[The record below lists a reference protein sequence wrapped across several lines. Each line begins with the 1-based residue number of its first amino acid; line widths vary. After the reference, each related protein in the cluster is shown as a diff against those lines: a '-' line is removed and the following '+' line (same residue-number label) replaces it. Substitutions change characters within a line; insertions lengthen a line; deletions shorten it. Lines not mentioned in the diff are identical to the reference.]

1 MVDNTIALQVRPF
14 QMPDVGQIYGNA
26 QNIQMNRMRMA
37 EAQETAQERNA
48 LRGLLSSG
56 VDLNTPEGVNQ
67 LRRAA
72 PMLAPQIE
80 QRNLEGARTR
90 AQTAQ
95 YGARAEAEALKVGR
109 DLFAAA
115 TTPEQYGAAR
125 AYVAQRFPQYA
136 NSIPAEFS
144 VENARRIAE
153 GAEGLIRRTSDA
165 ATAARPTEFD
175 RMLDQA
181 GIARGSPEAQAL
193 ARGYLERR
201 GTPASTTI
209 NMPQIGSIPPGYEL
223 TRDDQNRV
231 TGMRPIPGS
240 PAAREEADRAKAA
253 GVRAEAT
260 QQTGGT
266 VIGAIDRANEIMR
279 TATLPTTGF
288 LGERFANVGGTGAR
302 DLAGSLNT
310 IRANIGF
317 DQLNQMRQASPT
329 GGALGNVSNQ
339 EIAYLQAVLGDLSQ
353 SQSGGELQRNLR
365 RMREAYEEIVNYGL
379 GNRPPVQI
387 PGPGGRGTAEP
398 PPRADAAASRDGMPG
413 ARQPPAAAPGEIR
426 TQSGII
432 IRPIQ

>member
-14 QMPDVGQIYGNA
+14 QMPDVGQIYGQA
-26 QNIQMNRMRMA
+26 QTLQANRMRME
-37 EAQETAQERNA
+37 EAQETARERNA
-48 LRGLLSSG
+48 LRGLMASG
-56 VDLNTPEGVNQ
+56 VDLNTPEGLNQ

-72 PMLAPQIE
+72 PMLAPQFE
-80 QRNLEGARTR
+80 QRNLEGARIR

-125 AYVAQRFPQYA
+125 SYVAQRFPQYA

-153 GAEGLIRRTSDA
+153 GAEGLIRR
-165 ATAARPTEFD
+165 ATAGAERAPDEFT
-175 RMLDQA
+175 RMLGHA
-181 GIARGSPEAQAL
+181 GFAPGSPEAQAL

-201 GTPASTTI
+201 GTPPSTVV
-209 NMPQIGSIPPGYEL
+209 NMPQIGSIPPGYEVV
-223 TRDDQNRV
+223 RDDQGRV
-231 TGMRPIPGS
+231 NSMRPIPGS
-240 PAAREEADRAKAA
+240 PAAIEAERAAA
-253 GVRAEAT
+253 ATGVRTEAT
-260 QQTGGT
+260 KQTGAT
-266 VIGAIDRANEIMR
+266 VIGAIDRAEEIMR
-279 TATLPTTGF
+279 TSALPTTGF
-288 LGERFANVGGTGAR
+288 LGERFANIGGTGAR

-339 EIAYLQAVLGDLSQ
+339 EIAYLQAVLGDLGQ
-353 SQSGGELQRNLR
+353 SQSAGELQRNLR
-365 RMREAYEEIVNYGL
+365 RMRDAYDEIVNYGL
-379 GNRPPVQI
+379 GKRPPVQI

-398 PPRADAAASRDGMPG
+398 PPRDGVPDARRPAAG
-413 ARQPPAAAPGEIR
+413 ATPAAPGEFR
-426 TQSGII
+426 TPGGAIL
-432 IRPIQ
+432 RPLQ

>member
-1 MVDNTIALQVRPF
+1 MVDNTIALQVRPV
-14 QMPDVGQIYGNA
+14 QMPDVGQIYGQA
-26 QNIQMNRMRMA
+26 QTIQMNRMRRA

-48 LRGLLSSG
+48 LRGLMASG
-56 VDLNTPEGVNQ
+56 VDLNTPEGINQ

-80 QRNLEGARTR
+80 QRNLEGARIR
-90 AQTAQ
+90 AQTGQ
-95 YGARAEAEALKVGR
+95 YNARAEAEALKVGR

-125 AYVAQRFPQYA
+125 SYVAQRFPQYA

-153 GAEGLIRRTSDA
+153 GAEGLIRR
-165 ATAARPTEFD
+165 ATAGAERAPDEFS
-175 RMLDQA
+175 RMLTQA
-181 GIARGSPEAQAL
+181 GIAPGSPEAQAL

-201 GTPASTTI
+201 GTPPSTTV
-209 NMPQIGSIPPGYEL
+209 NMPQIGSIPPGYEVV
-223 TRDDQNRV
+223 RDDQGRV
-231 TGMRPIPGS
+231 NSMRPIPGS
-240 PAAREEADRAKAA
+240 PAAIEAERAAAAA
-253 GVRAEAT
+253 GVRAET
-260 QQTGGT
+260 TKQTGAT
-266 VIGAIDRANEIMR
+266 VIGAIDRAEEIMR
-279 TATLPTTGF
+279 TSALPTTGF
-288 LGERFANVGGTGAR
+288 LGERFANIGGTGAR

-339 EIAYLQAVLGDLSQ
+339 EIAFLQAVLGDLGQ
-353 SQSGGELQRNLR
+353 SQSAGELQRNLR
-365 RMREAYEEIVNYGL
+365 RMRDAYDEIVNFGL

-398 PPRADAAASRDGMPG
+398 PARGGPASAVPRGTA
-413 ARQPPAAAPGEIR
+413 PAERPGEIR
-426 TQSGII
+426 TPSGLI

>member
-1 MVDNTIALQVRPF
+1 MVDYTIATQVRPF
-14 QMPDVGQIYGNA
+14 QMPNVAQLYGAA

-48 LRGLLSSG
+48 LRGLMAAG

-67 LRRAA
+67 LRRVA

-80 QRNLEGARTR
+80 QRNVQTAQAR
-90 AQTAQ
+90 AQTAR
-95 YGARAEAEALKVGR
+95 YGAQAEADALKVGR

-115 TTPEQYGAAR
+115 TTPEQYNAAR

-136 NSIPAEFS
+136 SAIPAQFS

-153 GAEGLIRRTSDA
+153 GAEGLIRR
-165 ATAARPTEFD
+165 ATAGAERAPDEFR
-175 RMLDQA
+175 RMLAQA
-181 GIARGSPEAQAL
+181 GIPEGSSEAQAL

-201 GTPASTTI
+201 GAAPTTTI
-209 NMPQIGSIPPGYEL
+209 NMPQIGAIPPGYEVV
-223 TRDDQNRV
+223 RDDQGRV
-231 TGMRPIPGS
+231 TSMQAIPGS
-240 PAAREEADRAKAA
+240 PAASEEAR
-253 GVRAEAT
+253 RAEATRIRTEGT

-266 VIGAIDRANEIMR
+266 VVRSIDRAEELMR
-279 TATLPTTGF
+279 TSTLPTTGF
-288 LGERFANVGGTGAR
+288 LGERFANIGGTGAR
-302 DLAGSLNT
+302 DLRANLDT

-339 EIAYLQAVLGDLSQ
+339 EINYLQAVLGSVDQ
-353 SQSGGELQRNLR
+353 SQSAGELQRNLR
-365 RMREAYEEIVNYGL
+365 RLREAYEEIVHFGL

-398 PPRADAAASRDGMPG
+398 PPRDGVPDGRRPAAG
-413 ARQPPAAAPGEIR
+413 AAPAAPGEIR
-426 TQSGII
+426 TPSGFI